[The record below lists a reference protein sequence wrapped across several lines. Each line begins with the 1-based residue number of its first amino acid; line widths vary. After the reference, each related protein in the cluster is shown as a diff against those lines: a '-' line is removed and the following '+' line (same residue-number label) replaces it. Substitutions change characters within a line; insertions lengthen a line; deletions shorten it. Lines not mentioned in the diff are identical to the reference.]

1 MITVTNLYQNVREFW
16 RDRNSEEFKE
26 IQKPRLMQWRRE
38 NTIKRVKHPTRID
51 RARSLGYR
59 AKQGYV
65 VVRIKVRRGSRRM
78 SRPNRGRTG
87 KNMATSDITS
97 GRNLRWMAE
106 SRAARK
112 YTNLEVLGSYWV
124 GQDGR
129 SKWFE
134 VILVDPT
141 HPAIFKDHRISW
153 IRSKNQRRRVFR
165 GLTSA
170 GLKARGLHNKGKG
183 AEKARPSRNAHGNRN
198 K

>member
-1 MITVTNLYQNVREFW
+1 MIQVNLYKNVRDFW
-16 RDRNSEEFKE
+16 RDRNSEEFRE
-26 IQKPRLMQWRRE
+26 LRRERMMEWRRE
-38 NTIKRVKHPTRID
+38 NTSVRVRRPTRID
-51 RARSLGYR
+51 RARLLGYR
-59 AKQGYV
+59 AKQGFV
-65 VVRIKVRRGSRRM
+65 VVRTRVRRGSRRM

-87 KNMATSDITS
+87 KNLATSDITS
-97 GRNLRWMAE
+97 GRNLKWIAE
-106 SRAARK
+106 SRTARK

-129 SKWFE
+129 TKWFE

-141 HPAIFKDHRISW
+141 HPSIYNDKNIGW

-165 GLTSA
+165 GLTSS
-170 GLKARGLHNKGKG
+170 GKKARGLRNRGIG